1 MHLAPRELRPV
12 AQPDRFYDGGSDSEP
27 PDPARAAR
35 IVLERVDHRPVE
47 VFAMLRRV
55 AYRDQ
60 VHGELLVPADLA
72 TFRTDLASV
81 PALFTWLVPR
91 TGHHLA
97 PALVHDALVRQ
108 PQEHLGAAMDRV
120 AADEVFRRAMR
131 DTHVRTV
138 RRWLVWAAVTLAT
151 IHLGSSS
158 WSRRRHLR
166 YRLTA
171 YASLA
176 LIAAL
181 GTIATLDLVDVVDWL
196 PWMGRR
202 PWWLELTGGLAA
214 AIVVPLLIGCP
225 GAASASPARSPAS
238 PWPCCCTSPRC
249 WPSSPRSTSWWSA
262 WRPGNRSARWSPA
275 GSRCWPARCS
285 PRCSS
290 APREPR
296 AGDQRRA

>member
-214 AIVVPLLIGCP
+214 AIVVPLLIGLSWGRFRIA
-225 GAASASPARSPAS
+225 GAITGIALAVLLHVTAVLAVITALYQLVERLAARQPVG
-238 PWPCCCTSPRC
+238 TLV
-249 WPSSPRSTSWWSA
+249 
-262 WRPGNRSARWSPA
+262 A
-275 GSRCWPARCS
+275 GGLALLACAVFT
-285 PRCSS
+285 
-290 APREPR
+290 ALLVGT
-296 AGDQRRA
+296 A